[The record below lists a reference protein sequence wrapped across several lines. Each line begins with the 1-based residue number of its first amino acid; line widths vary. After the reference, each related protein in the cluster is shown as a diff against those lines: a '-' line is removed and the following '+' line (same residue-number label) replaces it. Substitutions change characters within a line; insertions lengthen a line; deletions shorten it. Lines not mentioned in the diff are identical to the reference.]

1 MISAPLPDRELSTI
15 ERSKD
20 FFRYD
25 LPKLGRLKPEKDEVL
40 QSACT
45 ISNRFWLKK
54 GVTENKRLSPCLTG
68 PRNRVPRLFWFLA
81 PKYSRFRAQR
91 IVLHRV

>member
-1 MISAPLPDRELSTI
+1 MISAPLPHRELSAI

-40 QSACT
+40 QSVCT

-54 GVTENKRLSPCLTG
+54 GSHGKQTIKPLSH
-68 PRNRVPRLFWFLA
+68 
-81 PKYSRFRAQR
+81 RA
-91 IVLHRV
+91 